1 MYKIY
6 KTNLKVTGTREKKY
20 IEASTIKSKLL
31 SVSTLRKFLN
41 NRCVFI
47 NIKVPELS
55 HLISECQELCA
66 SLKLHITQREK
77 IVSKFKSESLITTE
91 QFQKYGSS
99 EHVQKINEILKYV
112 AENSGRRKQRRSKQQ
127 SIDIR
132 DYLMVTLMYFNCLRA
147 SNLMNIS
154 LDDVSKIKKHEE
166 IDGAWVLTNDVYKTS
181 MI

>member
-31 SVSTLRKFLN
+31 SVSTFRKFLN

-55 HLISECQELCA
+55 HLISEWQELCA